1 MISDELMRDAAKL
14 WLRIFEVSYGA
25 TRIAVE
31 IANVIVWRIGRRFVP
46 RQNQLGV
53 VIQRRDDSL
62 IDARI
67 AAE

>member
-1 MISDELMRDAAKL
+1 MRDAAKL

-25 TRIAVE
+25 TEITVE
-31 IANVIVWRIGRRFVP
+31 IANVIVWRIGRRFVT

-53 VIQRRDDSL
+53 VIQRSDDSL

-67 AAE
+67 AVE